1 MPSGS
6 KKDIMPSFEAIT
18 PIPASMDMEIVRGFR
33 LGLVR
38 KEEAFDGVR
47 SEEDKVGLLSEDGKE
62 RDAIVIAIGAIQ
74 RREEKRRDL
83 REDKLNTLLIF
94 FFFFHSN
101 LIIYLYTPIYSSN
114 YITQL
119 FYFPFAHRTLEFHS
133 FVNQALVLNTRLVYH

>member
-1 MPSGS
+1 MLPSRKPTTVTGTTVPSGS

-38 KEEAFDGVR
+38 KEEAFDGLR

-74 RREEKRRDL
+74 RREEER
-83 REDKLNTLLIF
+83 
-94 FFFFHSN
+94 
-101 LIIYLYTPIYSSN
+101 
-114 YITQL
+114 
-119 FYFPFAHRTLEFHS
+119 LE
-133 FVNQALVLNTRLVYH
+133 RG